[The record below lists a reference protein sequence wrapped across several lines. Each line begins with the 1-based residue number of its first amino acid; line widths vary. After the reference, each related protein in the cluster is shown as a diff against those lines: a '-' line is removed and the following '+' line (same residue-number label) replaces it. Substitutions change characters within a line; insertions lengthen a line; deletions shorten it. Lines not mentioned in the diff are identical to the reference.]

1 MKTPSNRDFMINNKY
16 RYRGGERVQNEFQMR
31 AKDWMLEKLLAL
43 VPFVLLFIVAGLIEY
58 LNFMFSDE
66 FEFNYLSFYGL
77 VALGVVLS
85 FLYGKKLSNV
95 YAQEAERQNNKM
107 LEDEYVRGARIISA
121 DEFNKEQK
129 RAADAAVIPMRDKDM
144 IFDIIDQEDG
154 KRKVMKLPL
163 GVSFQMVGFFGGTG
177 VGKSNVMMQYFTN
190 VNGYKRVVVDIDG
203 SYYKKFYKKGDI
215 VFCPFVKDSVKWNI
229 FSDIKTQFDP
239 ANIAKSLVPED
250 PNAGQNRFFDDGARV
265 VVEAVLTFLAKQN
278 DSTNKNFW
286 EYITDFELIKEIK
299 ELDPDV
305 RRTLSFFTN
314 EKQKLT
320 ADLLSTIIS
329 KTAVRSIEH
338 LKRVD
343 TKLKAKSK
351 KMMMLNDSENY
362 DDIKVEEPT
371 ENFSFREWLKDK
383 EQQNTVYLLVDQDIQ
398 EMVLPIYRVI
408 IEIMATEILSNSKQE
423 KSPVFMFLD
432 EFPAMGKMEK
442 IQALLVRA
450 RKNLGA
456 IIHGAQD
463 YAQYVDI
470 YGENI
475 AKTMIN
481 NTNTIFVLKHNDGE
495 YFSKRFSTQD
505 VWEYSESTPMRTTDF
520 NEGITGNKQ
529 KKTKDLLLPSEFAR
543 LENHEAYVKSLAPD
557 ITKVKFVYTVPAD
570 VNDFTLN
577 TNILLR

>member
-177 VGKSNVMMQYFTN
+177 VGKSNVIMQYFTN

-570 VNDFTLN
+570 VNDFTLD

>member
-31 AKDWMLEKLLAL
+31 AKDWMFEKLLAL
-43 VPFVLLFIVAGLIEY
+43 VPFVLLFILAGLIEY

-66 FEFNYLSFYGL
+66 FEFNYFSFYGL

-215 VFCPFVKDSVKWNI
+215 IFCPFVKDSVKWNI

-265 VVEAVLTFLAKQN
+265 VVEGFLTFLAKQN

-351 KMMMLNDSENY
+351 KMMMLNDLENN
-362 DDIKVEEPT
+362 DDIEVVEPI

-557 ITKVKFVYTVPAD
+557 ITKVKFVYTVPED
-570 VNDFTLN
+570 INDFTLD

>member
-43 VPFVLLFIVAGLIEY
+43 APFLLLFIVAGFIEFQ
-58 LNFMFSDE
+58 NFMFSNE

-215 VFCPFVKDSVKWNI
+215 IFCPFVKDSVKWNI

-343 TKLKAKSK
+343 TKLKANSK
-351 KMMMLNDSENY
+351 KMRLNDSGNY
-362 DDIKVEEPT
+362 EDIKVEEPT
-371 ENFSFREWLKDK
+371 KNFSFREWLKDK

-570 VNDFTLN
+570 VNDFTLD

>member
-1 MKTPSNRDFMINNKY
+1 MKTPSNKDFMINNKNK
-16 RYRGGERVQNEFQMR
+16 YRGGQRVQSEYQLIMEDKIVEIF
-31 AKDWMLEKLLAL
+31 LTLTPFLSFLA
-43 VPFVLLFIVAGLIEY
+43 VAGCIEF
-58 LNFMFSDE
+58 LDFILSDE
-66 FEFNYLSFYGL
+66 FKFNYLLFFGLTGLGMILSYIYGI
-77 VALGVVLS
+77 
-85 FLYGKKLSNV
+85 KLSNI
-95 YAQEAERQNNKM
+95 YKKEAERQNEKM
-107 LEDEYVRGARIISA
+107 LSDEYVRGSRIINI
-121 DEFNKEQK
+121 EKFNKEQK

-144 IFDIIDQEDG
+144 TFDIIDQEDE

-177 VGKSNVMMQYFTN
+177 VGKSNAMMQYFSN
-190 VNGYKRVVVDIDG
+190 VDGYKRIVVDIDG
-203 SYYKKFYKKGDI
+203 SYYKKFYKEGDI

-250 PNAGQNRFFDDGARV
+250 PSAGQNRFFDDGARV
-265 VVEAVLTFLAKQN
+265 VVEAVLTFLAKQK
-278 DSTNKNFW
+278 DSTNKNLW

-351 KMMMLNDSENY
+351 KMMLNDLEN
-362 DDIKVEEPT
+362 DNNIEVEEPT
-371 ENFSFREWLKDK
+371 KNFSFREWLKDK
-383 EQQNTVYLLVDQDIQ
+383 EQQNTIYLLVDEDIQ
-398 EMVLPIYRVI
+398 EVVLPIYRVI

-423 KSPVFMFLD
+423 KSSVFMFLD
-432 EFPAMGKMEK
+432 EFPSMGKMEK

-450 RKNLGA
+450 RKSFGA
-456 IIHGAQD
+456 VIYGAQD
-463 YAQYVDI
+463 YTQFVDI

-481 NTNTIFVLKHNDGE
+481 NTNTIFVLRHNDGE
-495 YFSKRFSTQD
+495 YFSKRFSTQT
-505 VWEYSESTPMRTTDF
+505 VWEYSESTPMRTTSV

-557 ITKVKFVYTVPAD
+557 VTKVKFVYTVPED
-570 VNDFTLN
+570 INDFTLD

>member
-43 VPFVLLFIVAGLIEY
+43 VPFVLLFILAGLIEY

-66 FEFNYLSFYGL
+66 FEFNYFSFYGL
-77 VALGVVLS
+77 LALGVVLS

>member
-570 VNDFTLN
+570 VNDFTLD

>member
-43 VPFVLLFIVAGLIEY
+43 VPFVLLFILAGLIEY

-66 FEFNYLSFYGL
+66 FEFNYFSFYGL
-77 VALGVVLS
+77 IALGVVLS

-154 KRKVMKLPL
+154 KRKAMKLPL

-215 VFCPFVKDSVKWNI
+215 IFCPFVKDSVKWNI

-351 KMMMLNDSENY
+351 KMMMLNDLENN
-362 DDIKVEEPT
+362 DDIEVVEPT

-383 EQQNTVYLLVDQDIQ
+383 NQQNTVYLLVDQDIQ

-557 ITKVKFVYTVPAD
+557 ITKVKFVYTVPED
-570 VNDFTLN
+570 INDFTLD

>member
-1 MKTPSNRDFMINNKY
+1 MKTPSNKDFMINNKY

-31 AKDWMLEKLLAL
+31 AKDWMFEKLLAL

-305 RRTLSFFTN
+305 RRILSFFTN

-351 KMMMLNDSENY
+351 KKVMLSDSENN

-398 EMVLPIYRVI
+398 EIVLPIYRVI

-570 VNDFTLN
+570 VNDFTLD

>member
-351 KMMMLNDSENY
+351 KMMMLSDSENN

-383 EQQNTVYLLVDQDIQ
+383 NQQNTVYLLVDQDIQ

-505 VWEYSESTPMRTTDF
+505 VWEYSESTPMRTTEF

-557 ITKVKFVYTVPAD
+557 ITKVKFVYTVPED
-570 VNDFTLN
+570 VNDFTLD

>member
-43 VPFVLLFIVAGLIEY
+43 VPFVLLFILAGLIEY

-66 FEFNYLSFYGL
+66 FEFNYFSFYGL

-129 RAADAAVIPMRDKDM
+129 RAADAAVIPMRNKDM

-305 RRTLSFFTN
+305 RKTLSFFTN

-351 KMMMLNDSENY
+351 KMMMLNDLENN
-362 DDIKVEEPT
+362 DDIEVVEPI

-557 ITKVKFVYTVPAD
+557 ITKVKFVYTVPED
-570 VNDFTLN
+570 INDFTLD

>member
-77 VALGVVLS
+77 VTLGVVLS

-570 VNDFTLN
+570 VNDFILD

>member
-1 MKTPSNRDFMINNKY
+1 
-16 RYRGGERVQNEFQMR
+16 MR
-31 AKDWMLEKLLAL
+31 
-43 VPFVLLFIVAGLIEY
+43 
-58 LNFMFSDE
+58 
-66 FEFNYLSFYGL
+66 
-77 VALGVVLS
+77 
-85 FLYGKKLSNV
+85 
-95 YAQEAERQNNKM
+95 
-107 LEDEYVRGARIISA
+107 
-121 DEFNKEQK
+121 
-129 RAADAAVIPMRDKDM
+129 
-144 IFDIIDQEDG
+144 
-154 KRKVMKLPL
+154 
-163 GVSFQMVGFFGGTG
+163 
-177 VGKSNVMMQYFTN
+177 
-190 VNGYKRVVVDIDG
+190 
-203 SYYKKFYKKGDI
+203 
-215 VFCPFVKDSVKWNI
+215 
-229 FSDIKTQFDP
+229 
-239 ANIAKSLVPED
+239 
-250 PNAGQNRFFDDGARV
+250 
-265 VVEAVLTFLAKQN
+265 
-278 DSTNKNFW
+278 
-286 EYITDFELIKEIK
+286 
-299 ELDPDV
+299 
-305 RRTLSFFTN
+305 
-314 EKQKLT
+314 
-320 ADLLSTIIS
+320 
-329 KTAVRSIEH
+329 
-338 LKRVD
+338 
-343 TKLKAKSK
+343 
-351 KMMMLNDSENY
+351 LNDSGNY
-362 DDIKVEEPT
+362 EDIKVEEPT
-371 ENFSFREWLKDK
+371 KNFSFREWLKDK

-570 VNDFTLN
+570 VNDFTLD

>member
-351 KMMMLNDSENY
+351 KMMMLSDSENN

-570 VNDFTLN
+570 VNDFTLD

>member
-31 AKDWMLEKLLAL
+31 AKDWMFEKLLAL
-43 VPFVLLFIVAGLIEY
+43 VPFVLLFILAGLIEY

-66 FEFNYLSFYGL
+66 FEFNYFSFYGL

-215 VFCPFVKDSVKWNI
+215 IFCPFVKDSVKWNI

-351 KMMMLNDSENY
+351 KMMMLNDLENN
-362 DDIKVEEPT
+362 DDIEVVEPI

-557 ITKVKFVYTVPAD
+557 ITKVKFVYTVPED
-570 VNDFTLN
+570 INDFTLD

>member
-351 KMMMLNDSENY
+351 KMMMLSDSENN

-383 EQQNTVYLLVDQDIQ
+383 EQQNTIYLLVDQDIQ
-398 EMVLPIYRVI
+398 EIVLPIYRVI

-570 VNDFTLN
+570 VNDFTLD

>member
-505 VWEYSESTPMRTTDF
+505 VWEYSESTPMRTTDS

-570 VNDFTLN
+570 VNDFTLD

>member
-351 KMMMLNDSENY
+351 KMMMLSDSENN

-557 ITKVKFVYTVPAD
+557 ITKVKFVYTVPED
-570 VNDFTLN
+570 VNDFTLD

>member
-43 VPFVLLFIVAGLIEY
+43 VPFVLLFILAGLIEY

-66 FEFNYLSFYGL
+66 FEFNYFSFYGL
-77 VALGVVLS
+77 IALGVVLS

-215 VFCPFVKDSVKWNI
+215 IFCPFVKDSVKWNI

-351 KMMMLNDSENY
+351 KMMMLNDLENN
-362 DDIKVEEPT
+362 DDIEVVEPT

-383 EQQNTVYLLVDQDIQ
+383 NQQNTVYLLVDQDIQ

-557 ITKVKFVYTVPAD
+557 ITKVKFVYTVPED
-570 VNDFTLN
+570 INDFTLD